1 MAGIKTGISGQINNN
16 IITDGLVFYVDP
28 AYKINYPGTGT
39 TVTDTVNSLTGT
51 FSSSPIFD
59 PSEGQGVIDFD
70 GTDTINFGTN
80 VFTNYLSGAT
90 QFTFGYWCKKDT
102 SGSDIMAGSWEHSD
116 RDGMF
121 IQWYTNG
128 IIYFG
133 ISNGGSN
140 NNTVSLS
147 WADRYFY
154 LVGVFDGSLA
164 NNSRG
169 KIYVDGVLTSFSA
182 ATNITSF
189 TTDVSEFQI
198 GSLQNYSYYSDGKIG
213 PVHLYNRAL
222 SAGEVTQNYQAQK
235 GRFGL

>member
-1 MAGIKTGISGQINNN
+1 MGTTYHNKPIV
-16 IITDGLVFYVDP
+16 TDGLVFCIDP
-28 AYKINYPGTGT
+28 ANKVSYPGSGT
-39 TVTDTVNSLTGT
+39 TVNDLIDNTTGT
-51 FSSSPIFD
+51 MSSTPIFD

-70 GTDTINFGTN
+70 STDTINFGTN

-102 SGSDIMAGSWEHSD
+102 SSDDMMAGSWQHSS

-121 IQWYTNG
+121 IQWYTDG
-128 IIYFG
+128 TLYFG
-133 ISNGGSN
+133 VSNGGVN

-189 TTDVSEFQI
+189 TTDASELQI
-198 GSLQNYSYYSDGKIG
+198 GSLQNYSSYSDGKIG

-222 SAGEVTQNYQAQK
+222 SASEVAQNYNALK
-235 GRFGL
+235 NRFI

>member
-1 MAGIKTGISGQINNN
+1 MSGRVGSITTD
-16 IITDGLVFYVDP
+16 IIADGLVFNMD
-28 AYKINYPGTGT
+28 AANRASYPKTGT
-39 TVTDTVNSLTGT
+39 TATDTINNLTGT
-51 FSSSPIFD
+51 FSSSPIFE

-70 GTDTINFGTN
+70 GTDVINFGTD

-102 SGSDIMAGSWEHSD
+102 SGSDMMAGSWEHSD

-128 IIYFG
+128 TLYFG

-189 TTDVSEFQI
+189 TTDSSELQL
-198 GSLQNYSYYSDGKIG
+198 GSLQNYSNYSDGKIG
-213 PVHLYNRAL
+213 PAHIYNRAL
-222 SAGEVTQNYQAQK
+222 SSTEVLHNYNALK

>member
-1 MAGIKTGISGQINNN
+1 MKYGSITTGIIA
-16 IITDGLVFYVDP
+16 DGLVFNMD
-28 AYKINYPGTGT
+28 AANRACYPKTGT
-39 TVTDTVNSLTGT
+39 TIIDTINNFSGT
-51 FSSSPIFD
+51 FSSTPIFD

-70 GTDTINFGTN
+70 STDTINFGTN

-102 SGSDIMAGSWEHSD
+102 SGDDMMAGSWKHNN

-121 IQWYTNG
+121 IQWYTDG
-128 IIYFG
+128 TLYFG
-133 ISNGGSN
+133 VSNGGVN
-140 NNTVSLS
+140 NNTVSVS

-189 TTDVSEFQI
+189 TTDASELQI
-198 GSLQNYSYYSDGKIG
+198 GSLQNYSSYSDGKIG

-222 SAGEVTQNYQAQK
+222 SSNEVLHNYNALK

>member
-1 MAGIKTGISGQINNN
+1 MSGRVGSITTD
-16 IITDGLVFYVDP
+16 IIADGLVFNMD
-28 AYKINYPGTGT
+28 AANRACYPKTGT
-39 TVTDTVNSLTGT
+39 TIIDTINNFSGT
-51 FSSSPIFD
+51 FSSTPIFD

-70 GTDTINFGTN
+70 STDTINFGTN

-102 SGSDIMAGSWEHSD
+102 SGDDMMAGSWKHNN

-121 IQWYTNG
+121 IQWYTDG
-128 IIYFG
+128 TLYFG
-133 ISNGGSN
+133 VSNGGVN
-140 NNTVSLS
+140 NNTVSVS

-189 TTDVSEFQI
+189 TTDASELQI
-198 GSLQNYSYYSDGKIG
+198 GSLQNYSSYSDGKIG

-222 SAGEVTQNYQAQK
+222 SANEVLHNYNALK

>member
-1 MAGIKTGISGQINNN
+1 MGLNHGTN
-16 IITDGLVFYVDP
+16 IVKDGLVFSVDAANP
-28 AYKINYPGTGT
+28 RSYPRSGT
-39 TVTDTVNSLTGT
+39 TYFDLKNNNNGT
-51 FSSSPIFD
+51 FSSTPTFD
-59 PSEGQGVIDFD
+59 PSQGQGVIDFD
-70 GTDTINFGTN
+70 GTDVINFGTD

-102 SGSDIMAGSWEHSD
+102 SGSDMMAGSWQHSG

-128 IIYFG
+128 TIYFG

-169 KIYVDGVLTSFSA
+169 KIYVDGVLTSFAA

-189 TTDVSEFQI
+189 TTDASELQI
-198 GSLQNYSYYSDGKIG
+198 GSLQNYSSYSDGKIG

-222 SAGEVTQNYQAQK
+222 SAQEVKQNYNALK
-235 GRFGL
+235 GRFGLS